1 MSTSGSHVHM
11 PSAASS
17 PTHLEQFHRGL
28 ACLEQE
34 LSLVAVRV
42 TAGGLQAALV
52 RTVHLVGQHIQ
63 QHLAVAAGAQVPA
76 QGGSAPATTH
86 GSSSI
91 WLSLL
96 VRRCLRRGAAPA
108 AHAQRGLT
116 KAARE
121 SLLKAG
127 WTCAPGGEQASAAA
141 AAHCR
146 GHLQVNCSRCGTV
159 GGALGDPPAPQEL
172 SANLHRPPQR
182 GVVRHSSIIQTR
194 GVAESGARSSNHR
207 PREVTP
213 NTIIVQ
219 LQSGRRTA
227 RRHATRK
234 DLAAHLLKKE
244 RDELSISRSS
254 SVLVRLPL
262 WMRNMP
268 RGEFTKN
275 GCASWALL
283 EPAVG

>member
-1 MSTSGSHVHM
+1 VRRC
-11 PSAASS
+11 
-17 PTHLEQFHRGL
+17 LRRGG
-28 ACLEQE
+28 
-34 LSLVAVRV
+34 R
-42 TAGGLQAALV
+42 
-52 RTVHLVGQHIQ
+52 
-63 QHLAVAAGAQVPA
+63 
-76 QGGSAPATTH
+76 APATTH